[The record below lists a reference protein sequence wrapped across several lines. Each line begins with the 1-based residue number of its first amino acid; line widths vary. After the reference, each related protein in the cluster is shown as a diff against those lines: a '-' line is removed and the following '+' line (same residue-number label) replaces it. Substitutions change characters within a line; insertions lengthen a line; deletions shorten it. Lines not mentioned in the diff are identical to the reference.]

1 MHPEMQQ
8 MQVLKFF
15 LLSIFINPTEQK
27 WNLIKNKITQ
37 LTTAH
42 NNSGLTKQSHRNKN
56 KK

>member
-1 MHPEMQQ
+1 MQQ

-42 NNSGLTKQSHRNKN
+42 NNSGLTKQSHTNKN